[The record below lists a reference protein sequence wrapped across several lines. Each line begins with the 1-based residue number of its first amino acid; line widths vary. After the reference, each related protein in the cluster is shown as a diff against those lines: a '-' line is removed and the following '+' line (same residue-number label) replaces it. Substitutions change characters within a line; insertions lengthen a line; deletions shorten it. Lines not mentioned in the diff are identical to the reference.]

1 MLPESLTT
9 YETPRIASMTLRTPG
24 ITAEAPWGPGITLR
38 YSSRPGASPTYTST
52 ERLHRQP
59 QNLFT
64 KPQEKDCE
72 LVQQM
77 EPLFKQK
84 QKLWGLFLQH
94 LVVSGFIL
102 GAGWLL
108 LSLLLTAESAFVSLL
123 TLTRSQATYLGLT
136 EVELGSF
143 REQKCK
149 SEKNFRKKKLYQ

>member
-84 QKLWGLFLQH
+84 QKLWDH
-94 LVVSGFIL
+94 RTVSSASYCVRFYSG
-102 GAGWLL
+102 GC

-123 TLTRSQATYLGLT
+123 TLTRSQVTYLGLI